1 TPIVIDTV
9 DTSSAR
15 VLQLNDTI
23 DELCKR
29 RQTLADILTQAVID
43 IADETSTATAEE
55 AQVKTDKITFQI
67 DALGNVLYDLT
78 STEKERE
85 KIVTK
90 INFSDLPMFQLKSQE
105 TYWPNHMKYSSVEQ
119 FLKTLEKVIAASGNN
134 IEEVWCR
141 YICLTLPYD
150 HDSWLETDLK
160 RCKT

>member
-1 TPIVIDTV
+1 MSASPAVSNSVPLGQDVLGMTPIVIDTV

-23 DELCKR
+23 DELFKR

-85 KIVTK
+85 KTVTK
-90 INFSDLPMFQLKSQE
+90 INFSDLPMFK
-105 TYWPNHMKYSSVEQ
+105 
-119 FLKTLEKVIAASGNN
+119 
-134 IEEVWCR
+134 
-141 YICLTLPYD
+141 
-150 HDSWLETDLK
+150 
-160 RCKT
+160 